1 MSTSQCA
8 VYQVKETSESKGR
21 GYEKEKNE
29 KITIEIQLIYSWW
42 QVNIILTTDNMSVCQ
57 ALK

>member
-21 GYEKEKNE
+21 GYEKEKN
-29 KITIEIQLIYSWW
+29 K
-42 QVNIILTTDNMSVCQ
+42 
-57 ALK
+57 K